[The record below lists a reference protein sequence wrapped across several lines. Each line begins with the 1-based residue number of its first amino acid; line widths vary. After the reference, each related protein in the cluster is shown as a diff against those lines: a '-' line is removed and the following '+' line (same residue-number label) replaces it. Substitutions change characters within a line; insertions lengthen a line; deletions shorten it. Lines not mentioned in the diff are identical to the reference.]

1 MDEATQQV
9 QRDAVVRRRARADL
23 LVLALVGVLLLAAT
37 AAGYGALYREFYSP
51 SAFVERY
58 LGLLGAGRA
67 ADALALPGVA
77 VDSAELTTAGLPRAA
92 SEALLRRAALAPL
105 TAAHAVSETTRGGV
119 TTVTVRYLADGH
131 AGVSTFEVERSGQVG
146 FLPAWR
152 FARSPLAMLQVSV
165 RGSWRFTVNGFALDK
180 RQVSADEAAADP
192 RTAVPLLVFAPGRY
206 DVSVDTRVASA
217 SAVSVLVERPLTDV
231 RATLKATPT
240 AEFTATV
247 EQHVHDFLSE
257 CARQRVLQPTGCPFG
272 YAVSD
277 RVQGLPVW
285 TIAQQPKIALEPAG
299 ADWRIVPAEAA
310 AHIEVDIRS
319 LYDGSVRH
327 VSRDVPFEVTGQIT
341 ERPDGSVTITVDAP

>member
-1 MDEATQQV
+1 VDEPTHQLQH
-9 QRDAVVRRRARADL
+9 DAAVPRRGRTDL
-23 LVLALVGVLLLAAT
+23 VILALVGALLLAAT
-37 AAGYGALYREFYSP
+37 AAGYAALYREFYSP

-58 LGLLGAGRA
+58 LALLGAGRA

-77 VDSAELTTAGLPRAA
+77 VDSAELSSAGLPRAA

-105 TAAHAVSETTRGGV
+105 TAARAVSETTAGGI
-119 TTVTVRYLADGH
+119 TRVTVRYVAAGH
-131 AGVSTFEVERSGQVG
+131 PGVSTFEVERSGQIG
-146 FLPAWR
+146 LLPTWR
-152 FARSPLAMLQVSV
+152 FASSPLAMLQVSV

-180 RQVSADEAAADP
+180 RQVSADAAAADP

-217 SAVSVLVERPLTDV
+217 SAVSVLVERPLADV
-231 RATLKATPT
+231 RATLKAAPT
-240 AEFTATV
+240 AEFTGTV

-257 CARQRVLQPTGCPFG
+257 CAHQRVLQPTGCPFG

-285 TIAQQPKIALEPAG
+285 TIAQQPTIALEPAG
-299 ADWRIVPAEAA
+299 ADWRIVPAAA
-310 AHIEVDIRS
+310 VAHIEVDIRS

-327 VSRDVPFEVTGQIT
+327 VSRDVPFEVTGQIA